1 MSTNYYNIVLYNN
14 QKYEIDTSS
23 IDEFHINGSSVDLFG
38 YRNSE
43 IILKSDTEENKFR
56 PIYHCEYLA
65 CSIISKRFME
75 VIEPFI
81 KENKDV
87 EFVPVTLNSEK
98 WGAKQYFIMHFRDC
112 IDAINYNN
120 SVIVNNPISY
130 KMIKPALYNEKI
142 KGLSLFFVNAKNGT
156 IVSEDI
162 YNALKK
168 EFVDS
173 IVMDKLIIV

>member
-1 MSTNYYNIVLYNN
+1 
-14 QKYEIDTSS
+14 
-23 IDEFHINGSSVDLFG
+23 
-38 YRNSE
+38 
-43 IILKSDTEENKFR
+43 
-56 PIYHCEYLA
+56 
-65 CSIISKRFME
+65 
-75 VIEPFI
+75 
-81 KENKDV
+81 
-87 EFVPVTLNSEK
+87 
-98 WGAKQYFIMHFRDC
+98 MHFRDC

-168 EFVDS
+168 EFGDS